1 MEQLSHDLARASDES
16 ARLKE
21 DLAAATKRELSL
33 KHELAGSES
42 RTTSALRDRDEALLL
57 VQAAREEREQF
68 LGKLIEAE
76 RIRQAGQEV
85 ESLDL
90 AAFISGLRAEV
101 LSLRAERGSERPLA
115 PPAIAQKPP
124 QPPPALRPGEF
135 RSTSDAA
142 ETLLSAGR
150 LGISDGDRDTL
161 RAAARFETRSEE
173 TLFTQSLRELSSRDG
188 PSRMRAAQ
196 RLKALGPRAA
206 SPAIAAALNAEP
218 SPEVAAAL
226 LLVLGASQDASVL
239 PLVRPHLSAETVE
252 VRLAAL
258 EAVFRL
264 GDPSI
269 LIEALSDPSPLVRRR
284 AAVLAASSN
293 AHSRGEV
300 LVRAAHDD
308 DASVRRVAVLGVAAA
323 LGEGGEPTLLL
334 ALDDADPTVRRSAA
348 KGLSRSFGPE
358 VFAVAGLDPTRRK
371 REIRRL
377 QNTRAAPAKI
387 DPSAAPPSRPAG
399 LPLPAR
405 APISARDAPTAPRA
419 PDVPSARLEADIL
432 SRVFASL
439 RGQSLDELSREL
451 SASPESVRASA
462 LALEGSGRLLRRGQ
476 RFFVP

>member
-1 MEQLSHDLARASDES
+1 
-16 ARLKE
+16 
-21 DLAAATKRELSL
+21 
-33 KHELAGSES
+33 
-42 RTTSALRDRDEALLL
+42 
-57 VQAAREEREQF
+57 
-68 LGKLIEAE
+68 
-76 RIRQAGQEV
+76 
-85 ESLDL
+85 
-90 AAFISGLRAEV
+90 
-101 LSLRAERGSERPLA
+101 
-115 PPAIAQKPP
+115 
-124 QPPPALRPGEF
+124 
-135 RSTSDAA
+135 
-142 ETLLSAGR
+142 
-150 LGISDGDRDTL
+150 
-161 RAAARFETRSEE
+161 
-173 TLFTQSLRELSSRDG
+173 
-188 PSRMRAAQ
+188 MRAAQ

-206 SPAIAAALNAEP
+206 SPAIAAALNAES

-239 PLVRPHLSAETVE
+239 PLIRPHLSAQTVE
-252 VRLAAL
+252 IRLSAL

-264 GDPSI
+264 GDTSI

-323 LGEGGEPTLLL
+323 LGAGGEPALLL

-377 QNTRAAPAKI
+377 QATRSAPAKV
-387 DPSAAPPSRPAG
+387 DPSPAPPEKPAD
-399 LPLPAR
+399 LPVPVKAQVLAR
-405 APISARDAPTAPRA
+405 DRDAPPAPRA
-419 PDVPSARLEADIL
+419 PDVLSARLEADIL

-451 SASPESVRASA
+451 SASPASVRSAA
-462 LALEGSGRLLRRGQ
+462 LALEGSGRLTRRGQ